1 MRDLSR
7 LSRPPWEATLTDGQH
22 TIVLYFLVIAALA
35 LLAGLIRTVLTRVE
49 VGSRYRPATVARL
62 AIVSIALLSYAFVI
76 LEFVR
81 GYTAVDGGWRPNGE
95 TVFTFAIRYM
105 DWSVTVPLLTI
116 ELLAVCAVSGVAV
129 RNLQR
134 LAGLGAFFMI
144 FAGFIGVFVVG
155 GDDRGTILIWGAIS
169 SVFWIFTNVVLI
181 WAVRRS
187 IGSLTP
193 QAGALLRSAAVLL
206 LSGWVIYPV
215 IFVVQAFSFG
225 GQWTTIIQVAL
236 CVTDVLVKIGFGGLV
251 HRVAKLR
258 TAEDVRAG
266 HDVHPEAIWIS
277 SEKVSDAGLPREV
290 YLSPEAVVH
299 PARTRPSAGAAVPDA
314 EPDQP
319 PDIPID
325 LG

>member
-1 MRDLSR
+1 MLDLTR
-7 LSRPPWEATLTDGQH
+7 TSRPPWEATLTDGQH
-22 TIVLYFLVIAALA
+22 ILVLYFLVIAGLA
-35 LLAGLIRTVLTRVE
+35 LLAGLIRTVLSRVE

-62 AIVSIALLSYAFVI
+62 AIAAIALVSYGAIV

-81 GYTAVDGGWRPNGE
+81 GYSPVDGGWRPNGE
-95 TVFTFAIRYM
+95 AVFTFAIRYM

-116 ELLAVCAVSGVAV
+116 ELLAVCAVSGIAV
-129 RNLQR
+129 RNVQR
-134 LAGLGAFFMI
+134 LAALGAFLMI
-144 FAGFIGVFVVG
+144 LAGFIGVFVVG
-155 GDDRGTILIWGAIS
+155 GGDRTTLLVWGAVS
-169 SVFWIFTNVVLI
+169 SVFWIFTNAVLI

-187 IGSLTP
+187 LGDLTP
-193 QAGALLRSAAVLL
+193 QAAALLRSATVLL
-206 LSGWVIYPV
+206 LSGWAIYPV

-225 GQWTTIIQVAL
+225 GQWTTIIQIAL
-236 CVTDVLVKIGFGGLV
+236 CATDVLVKIGFGGLV

-266 HDVHPEAIWIS
+266 DDVHPEAIWIS
-277 SEKVSDAGLPREV
+277 SEKMSDAGLPREV

-299 PARTRPSAGAAVPDA
+299 PTRARPSAGAAVPDT

-319 PDIPID
+319 PDIPVD